1 MFEES
6 PLTTEEI
13 KTCCADLRLLNK
25 SDFKMLLKWR
35 LEVLKQNKEVVKAM
49 KKEEGQEEEE
59 EEKKE
64 EKEEETSTE
73 QQLQEVREKIA
84 VSTSARRVRR
94 RWISVA
100 RSGRSARSWRRS
112 ASAVCWD
119 WTSRLSRASAS
130 RCSVWRAW
138 D

>member
-1 MFEES
+1 MFEAS

-35 LEVLKQNKEVVKAM
+35 LEMLKQNKEVVKAM

-59 EEKKE
+59 EEKEK
-64 EKEEETSTE
+64 KEEETSTE

-84 VSTSARRVRR
+84 VGADEARE
-94 RWISVA
+94 A
-100 RSGRSARSWRRS
+100 
-112 ASAVCWD
+112 
-119 WTSRLSRASAS
+119 
-130 RCSVWRAW
+130 
-138 D
+138 

>member
-1 MFEES
+1 MFEAS

-35 LEVLKQNKEVVKAM
+35 LEMLKQNKEVVKAM

-59 EEKKE
+59 EEKEKKEE

-84 VSTSARRVRR
+84 VGADEARE
-94 RWISVA
+94 A
-100 RSGRSARSWRRS
+100 
-112 ASAVCWD
+112 
-119 WTSRLSRASAS
+119 
-130 RCSVWRAW
+130 
-138 D
+138 

>member
-1 MFEES
+1 MFEAS

-35 LEVLKQNKEVVKAM
+35 LEMLKQNKEVVKAM

-64 EKEEETSTE
+64 ETKQEETPTE

-84 VSTSARRVRR
+84 VGADEARE
-94 RWISVA
+94 A
-100 RSGRSARSWRRS
+100 
-112 ASAVCWD
+112 
-119 WTSRLSRASAS
+119 
-130 RCSVWRAW
+130 
-138 D
+138 

>member
-1 MFEES
+1 MFEAS

-35 LEVLKQNKEVVKAM
+35 LEMLKQNKEVVKAM

-59 EEKKE
+59 EKKKE
-64 EKEEETSTE
+64 EKKEKETSTE

-84 VSTSARRVRR
+84 VGADEARE
-94 RWISVA
+94 A
-100 RSGRSARSWRRS
+100 
-112 ASAVCWD
+112 
-119 WTSRLSRASAS
+119 
-130 RCSVWRAW
+130 
-138 D
+138 

>member
-1 MFEES
+1 MFEAS

-35 LEVLKQNKEVVKAM
+35 LEMLKQNKEVVKAM

-59 EEKKE
+59 
-64 EKEEETSTE
+64 TSTE

-84 VSTSARRVRR
+84 VGADEARE
-94 RWISVA
+94 A
-100 RSGRSARSWRRS
+100 
-112 ASAVCWD
+112 
-119 WTSRLSRASAS
+119 
-130 RCSVWRAW
+130 
-138 D
+138 

>member
-1 MFEES
+1 MFEAS

-35 LEVLKQNKEVVKAM
+35 LEMLKQNKEVVKAM

-64 EKEEETSTE
+64 EKEEEETSTE

-84 VSTSARRVRR
+84 VGTDEARE
-94 RWISVA
+94 A
-100 RSGRSARSWRRS
+100 
-112 ASAVCWD
+112 
-119 WTSRLSRASAS
+119 
-130 RCSVWRAW
+130 
-138 D
+138 

>member
-1 MFEES
+1 MFEAS

-64 EKEEETSTE
+64 EKKEEETSTE

-84 VSTSARRVRR
+84 VGKDEARE
-94 RWISVA
+94 A
-100 RSGRSARSWRRS
+100 
-112 ASAVCWD
+112 
-119 WTSRLSRASAS
+119 
-130 RCSVWRAW
+130 
-138 D
+138 

>member
-1 MFEES
+1 MFEAS

-35 LEVLKQNKEVVKAM
+35 LEMLKQNKEVVKAM

-64 EKEEETSTE
+64 EKKEEETSTE

-84 VSTSARRVRR
+84 VGTDEARE
-94 RWISVA
+94 A
-100 RSGRSARSWRRS
+100 
-112 ASAVCWD
+112 
-119 WTSRLSRASAS
+119 
-130 RCSVWRAW
+130 
-138 D
+138 

>member
-1 MFEES
+1 MFVAS

-64 EKEEETSTE
+64 EKKEEETSTE

-84 VSTSARRVRR
+84 VGADEARE
-94 RWISVA
+94 A
-100 RSGRSARSWRRS
+100 
-112 ASAVCWD
+112 
-119 WTSRLSRASAS
+119 
-130 RCSVWRAW
+130 
-138 D
+138 

>member
-1 MFEES
+1 MFEAS

-35 LEVLKQNKEVVKAM
+35 LEMLKQNKEVVKAM

-64 EKEEETSTE
+64 EKKEEETSTE

-84 VSTSARRVRR
+84 VGVDEARE
-94 RWISVA
+94 A
-100 RSGRSARSWRRS
+100 
-112 ASAVCWD
+112 
-119 WTSRLSRASAS
+119 
-130 RCSVWRAW
+130 
-138 D
+138 

>member
-64 EKEEETSTE
+64 EKKEEETSTE

-84 VSTSARRVRR
+84 VGKDEARE
-94 RWISVA
+94 A
-100 RSGRSARSWRRS
+100 
-112 ASAVCWD
+112 
-119 WTSRLSRASAS
+119 
-130 RCSVWRAW
+130 
-138 D
+138 